1 MIGQLIEE
9 ATLSGARLEA
19 AVDAVG
25 LSIRTLQRWN
35 LQDDGSDRRRGPST
49 DPSNKLV
56 PAERQNILNIANS
69 PAFRDLSPKQIVPQL
84 ADQGLYV
91 ASESSFYRVLR
102 NEGHMAH
109 REPSRPATS
118 RKPKEH
124 VATGPCQVWSWDIT
138 YLKSP
143 ILGQF
148 YYLYLIMDVWSRK
161 IVASTVYLKES
172 NDYSARLFL
181 KTCLTHDVDPKGL
194 VLHSDNGGPMK
205 GATMLATLQRLG
217 VVPSFSRPQVS
228 DDNPY
233 SESLF
238 RTMKYR
244 PGYPNQPF
252 SSLAAAQ
259 TWVDGFV
266 TWYNTEHLHSSIR
279 FVTPDDRHFGRE
291 QSILASRRDLYERA
305 RLKNPNRW
313 SRNIRNWEPIETVY
327 LNPEPKVEV
336 KLLEAA

>member
-1 MIGQLIEE
+1 MIGQLIDE
-9 ATLSGARLEA
+9 ATSSGARLEA

-25 LSIRTLQRWN
+25 LSIRTFQRWN
-35 LQDDGSDRRRGPST
+35 LQVDGADRRRGSGT
-49 DPSNKLV
+49 DPANKLA
-56 PAERQNILNIANS
+56 PAERQNIIEIANS
-69 PAFRDLSPKQIVPQL
+69 PAFRDVSPKQIVPQL
-84 ADQGLYV
+84 ADQGIYV

-102 NEGHMAH
+102 DDGLITH
-109 REPSRPATS
+109 RELSRPATS

-148 YYLYLIMDVWSRK
+148 FYLYLIMDVWSRK
-161 IVASTVYLKES
+161 IVASTVFLKES
-172 NDYSARLFL
+172 NAYSARLFL
-181 KTCLTHDVDPKGL
+181 QACLRLGINPEGL

-205 GATMLATLQRLG
+205 GATMMATLQRLG

-233 SESLF
+233 SEALF

-244 PGYPNQPF
+244 PGYPGRPF

-266 TWYNTEHLHSSIR
+266 DWYNTEHLHSGIR

-291 QSILASRRDLYERA
+291 KAILANRRSLYEEA

-313 SRNIRNWEPIETVY
+313 SRSIRNWNPVETVY
-327 LNPEPKVEV
+327 LNPEPVAEVE
-336 KLLEAA
+336 LLAAA

>member
-9 ATLSGARLEA
+9 ATHSGARLEA

-25 LSIRTLQRWN
+25 LSIRTFQRWN
-35 LQDDGSDRRRGPST
+35 LRDDGADRRRGPSS
-49 DPSNKLV
+49 DPSNKLT
-56 PAERQNILNIANS
+56 PAERQNIIDIANS
-69 PAFRDLSPKQIVPQL
+69 PAFRDISPKQIVPQL

-91 ASESSFYRVLR
+91 ASESSFYRVLKD
-102 NEGHMAH
+102 EGLVTH

-148 YYLYLIMDVWSRK
+148 FYLYMIMDVWSRK
-161 IVASTVYLKES
+161 IVASTVFLKES
-172 NDYSARLFL
+172 NDFSARLFL
-181 KTCLTHDVDPKGL
+181 KACLILGINPEGL

-233 SESLF
+233 SEALF

-244 PGYPNQPF
+244 PGYPSRPF
-252 SSLAAAQ
+252 SSLEASQ

-266 TWYNTEHLHSSIR
+266 GWYNTEHLHSSIR

-291 QSILASRRDLYERA
+291 KAILANRHNLYEAA

-313 SRNIRNWEPIETVY
+313 SKNIRNWNPVKTVY
-327 LNPEPKVEV
+327 LNPEPKEEVE
-336 KLLEAA
+336 LLDAA

>member
-1 MIGQLIEE
+1 MIGQLVKE

-19 AVDAVG
+19 AVGAIG
-25 LSIRTLQRWN
+25 LSIRTFQRWN
-35 LQDDGSDRRRGPST
+35 LQDDGSDQRRGPVSN
-49 DPSNKLV
+49 PSNKLA
-56 PAERQNILNIANS
+56 PAERENILVIANS

-84 ADQGLYV
+84 ADQGIYV
-91 ASESSFYRVLR
+91 ASESTFYRVLR
-102 NEGHMAH
+102 NEGLITH

-124 VATGPCQVWSWDIT
+124 VATAPCQVWSWDIT

-148 YYLYLIMDVWSRK
+148 FYLYLIMDVWSRK

-172 NDYSARLFL
+172 NDYSARLFK
-181 KTCLTHDVDPKGL
+181 KTCLSHDVNPDGL

-244 PGYPNQPF
+244 PGYPKQPF
-252 SSLAAAQ
+252 SSLTAAQ
-259 TWVDGFV
+259 KWVDGFV
-266 TWYNTEHLHSSIR
+266 SWYNTEHLHSSIR
-279 FVTPDDRHFGRE
+279 FITPDDRHFGRE
-291 QSILASRRDLYERA
+291 QMILADRRNVYENA

-313 SRNIRNWEPIETVY
+313 SRNIRNWNPIETVY
-327 LNPEPKVEV
+327 LNPEATVEV
-336 KLLEAA
+336 KLLNAA

>member
-1 MIGQLIEE
+1 MIGQLVKE
-9 ATLSGARLEA
+9 ATLSGARLER
-19 AVDAVG
+19 AVDAIG

-35 LQDDGSDRRRGPST
+35 LQDAGSDRRRGPST
-49 DPSNKLV
+49 DPSNKLTPV
-56 PAERQNILNIANS
+56 ERQNILDIANS
-69 PAFRDLSPKQIVPQL
+69 EEFRDLSPKQIVPQL
-84 ADQGLYV
+84 ADQGTYL

-102 NEGHMAH
+102 AEDCMTH
-109 REPSRPATS
+109 RETSRPATS
-118 RKPKEH
+118 RKPKEQ

-148 YYLYLIMDVWSRK
+148 FYLYLIMDVWSRK
-161 IVASTVYLKES
+161 IVASTVYSKES
-172 NDYSARLFL
+172 SAYSARLFL
-181 KTCLTHDVDPKGL
+181 KTCLSLSVDPEGL

-244 PGYPNQPF
+244 PGYPSQPF

-266 TWYNTEHLHSSIR
+266 GWYNTEHLHSSIC

-291 QSILASRRDLYERA
+291 QAILANRSNLYEAA

-313 SRNIRNWEPIETVY
+313 SRNIRNWEPVETVY
-327 LNPEPKVEV
+327 LNPESTVATN
-336 KLLEAA
+336 LLKAA